1 MKRLFPATASFVGSF
16 VDRVPTSPL
25 PEIVFAGRSNVGKSS
40 AINLIVGQ
48 AIARTSSTPG
58 RTQAIN
64 AFDIAG
70 RLRLIDLPGYGYA
83 KVAKSM
89 REDWKHLI
97 GGYLQEREGIKLVLA
112 LMDARHPAQ
121 DLDRA
126 LLQQL
131 GALGL
136 PVIALATK
144 VDDVP
149 KPKRE
154 RTVAALAAAHGLPAD
169 AVIPFSAT
177 EKIGLEEAREAIA
190 WAIGGD

>member
-1 MKRLFPATASFVGSF
+1 MKRIFPTTARFVGAF
-16 VDRVPTSPL
+16 TDRVPASTL
-25 PEIVFAGRSNVGKSS
+25 PEVVFAGRSNVGKSS

-58 RTQAIN
+58 RTQSIN
-64 AFDIAG
+64 VFDIAD

-83 KVAKSM
+83 KVSKSM

-97 GGYLQEREGIKLVLA
+97 GGYLNDRTTIKLVLA
-112 LMDARHPAQ
+112 LMDARREPQ

-126 LLQQL
+126 LLEQL

-136 PVIALATK
+136 PVLGLATK
-144 VDDVP
+144 VDDLP
-149 KPKRE
+149 KPKRIS
-154 RTVAALAAAHGLPAD
+154 TVAALAAAHGLPAD

-190 WAIGGD
+190 WAIADG

>member
-1 MKRLFPATASFVGSF
+1 MKRVFPATARFVGAF
-16 VDRVPTSPL
+16 VDQVPVSPL

-58 RTQAIN
+58 RTQSIN
-64 AFDIAG
+64 VFDIAG
-70 RLRLIDLPGYGYA
+70 RLRLVDLPGYGYA

-97 GGYLQEREGIKLVLA
+97 GGYLQDRPAIKLVVA
-112 LMDARHPAQ
+112 LVDARHPAQ

-136 PVIALATK
+136 PVLGLATK

-149 KPKRE
+149 KAKRDAA
-154 RTVAALAAAHGLPAD
+154 VAALAAAHGLPAD

-190 WAIGGD
+190 WAISG